1 MSAFLFV
8 VGVCRIVILIRR
20 TKKGLRNKYLL
31 KPFFYANLFMKIYM
45 FILITFFSLIGCGN
59 HNKVTLSDADNQGDV
74 IKVGSTLRI
83 SLDGQENLPL
93 NDIFQEYHFI
103 PLETGDSILMKGISG
118 WRKILRRDNSLYIAD
133 FNRISVFDTQ
143 GCFENFI
150 DHKGEGPGSYRA
162 LVAFTLDSNGDV
174 FILDRIT
181 MRIYVY
187 SSRDEFKYA
196 IKGISDL
203 NITDITMA
211 NDSSLIVR
219 SDMLRV
225 SHMIHILDKK
235 TGQVRNSYLP
245 VKDHSLTFWY
255 PMPFSC
261 YDGKLLLSVY
271 QNNNV
276 YELMADSAIVRYTVN
291 VADRLPPEGAQAF
304 WERTDVTDM
313 QLEFEAREKGYITHI
328 PFFIETDST
337 ILLRFMCNTNP
348 ESPFNRYAVINKQDG
363 KITVIRDFLFDDLCW
378 KPETIFPL
386 DDGWVAIPIP
396 AHLLFE
402 KAPTEFR
409 KRFPNIQEEDNPI
422 LCVGRLK

>member
-1 MSAFLFV
+1 
-8 VGVCRIVILIRR
+8 
-20 TKKGLRNKYLL
+20 
-31 KPFFYANLFMKIYM
+31 MKIYM

-74 IKVGSTLRI
+74 IKEGSTLRI

-133 FNRISVFDTQ
+133 FNRISVFDTL

-187 SSRDEFKYA
+187 SSRDEFRYA

-235 TGQVRNSYLP
+235 TGQVRN
-245 VKDHSLTFWY
+245 
-255 PMPFSC
+255 
-261 YDGKLLLSVY
+261 
-271 QNNNV
+271 
-276 YELMADSAIVRYTVN
+276 
-291 VADRLPPEGAQAF
+291 
-304 WERTDVTDM
+304 
-313 QLEFEAREKGYITHI
+313 
-328 PFFIETDST
+328 FIY
-337 ILLRFMCNTNP
+337 R
-348 ESPFNRYAVINKQDG
+348 
-363 KITVIRDFLFDDLCW
+363 
-378 KPETIFPL
+378 
-386 DDGWVAIPIP
+386 
-396 AHLLFE
+396 
-402 KAPTEFR
+402 
-409 KRFPNIQEEDNPI
+409 
-422 LCVGRLK
+422 